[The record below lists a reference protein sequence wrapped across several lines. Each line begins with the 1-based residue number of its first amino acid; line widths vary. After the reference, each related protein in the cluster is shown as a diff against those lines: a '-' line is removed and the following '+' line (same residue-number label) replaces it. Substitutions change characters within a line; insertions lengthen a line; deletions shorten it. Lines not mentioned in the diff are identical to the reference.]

1 MAIPSYITDHH
12 IHLASRTLSEAG
24 TVCNSTKY
32 FVEHF
37 GRKVAPKKIISLA
50 AFLACGQALPVYRFS
65 GGRETNNRLKRA
77 GLVVREFEPQIEQ
90 LELDLGSN

>member
-50 AFLACGQALPVYRFS
+50 AFLACGQALPVSDFS
-65 GGRETNNRLKRA
+65 GGRPTNNRLKRA
-77 GLVVREFEPQIEQ
+77 GLHVQQFEPVQ
-90 LELDLGSN
+90 LELDI

>member
-24 TVCNSTKY
+24 TVCNSTKFY
-32 FVEHF
+32 VEHF

-50 AFLACGQALPVYRFS
+50 AFLACGQALPVSKFS
-65 GGRETNNRLKRA
+65 GGRPTNNRLKRA
-77 GLVVREFEPQIEQ
+77 GLTVRQFEPVQ
-90 LELDLGSN
+90 LELDI

>member
-50 AFLACGQALPVYRFS
+50 AFLACGTALPVSRFS
-65 GGRETNNRLKRA
+65 GGRPTNNRLKRA
-77 GLVVREFEPQIEQ
+77 GLVVREFEPQVEQ